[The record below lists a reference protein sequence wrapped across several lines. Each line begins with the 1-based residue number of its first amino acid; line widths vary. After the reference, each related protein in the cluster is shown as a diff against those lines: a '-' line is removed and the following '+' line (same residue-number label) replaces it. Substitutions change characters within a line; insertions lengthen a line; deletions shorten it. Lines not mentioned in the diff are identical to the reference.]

1 MRRIRVAHIIT
12 RLCQGGAQEN
22 TLHTARLHDRGR
34 YEVDLLCGRIVGGE
48 ASIEDKAASY
58 GVGIVR
64 VPDLVRP
71 LAPWRDVRALHQL
84 ERLIRKG
91 RYDIVHTH
99 TSKAGYLGRW
109 AAARAGTPIVVHTPH
124 GHVFDGY
131 FPVPLT
137 RLFVRLERRAAKWTD
152 RIIALT
158 PQGVE
163 EHLAEGIGRPDQY
176 VDIFSGIDLEPFEA
190 AIRNRDAMRAA
201 LGYGRDEALI
211 GAAGRLEP
219 VKGFAYFVEAARLV
233 CAQAPHARMLLAGRG
248 PLDRVL
254 RAQAADMGDRFRFL
268 GFRDDLPDVLAA
280 LDIFVLPSIN
290 EGMGR
295 VLLECGAAGVPAVA
309 TAVGGVPNIVHD
321 GATGLLTPP
330 RNAQALACN
339 ILGLVQDA
347 GLRHRMGMAARGHV
361 APRYGIETMVRKI
374 ESLYEELIRAK
385 SL

>member
-233 CAQAPHARMLLAGRG
+233 CAQAPHARMLL
-248 PLDRVL
+248 
-254 RAQAADMGDRFRFL
+254 
-268 GFRDDLPDVLAA
+268 
-280 LDIFVLPSIN
+280 
-290 EGMGR
+290 
-295 VLLECGAAGVPAVA
+295 
-309 TAVGGVPNIVHD
+309 
-321 GATGLLTPP
+321 
-330 RNAQALACN
+330 
-339 ILGLVQDA
+339 
-347 GLRHRMGMAARGHV
+347 
-361 APRYGIETMVRKI
+361 
-374 ESLYEELIRAK
+374 
-385 SL
+385 